1 LLIATILFY
10 ATPYNQVCENFYPSL
25 LGDVVRL
32 SKEILLE
39 RLKSIVKNCKKCVLW
54 RTRSRPVFGEG
65 PVNAGIMIVGL
76 GPGRQ
81 EDLQGRPF
89 VGAAGRF
96 LDQLLAE
103 AGLSRSGIY
112 ITNVIKCFLP
122 ENRATEDQIKPNFS
136 SR

>member
-1 LLIATILFY
+1 
-10 ATPYNQVCENFYPSL
+10 
-25 LGDVVRL
+25 L